1 MRVVP
6 KKLTGGTVKNAS
18 PIAVNGEYA
27 VHYYA
32 EIDANGKKLC
42 EFDPL
47 NFRYIDHTGKERSAS
62 AWVCPDNYYRCSLHF
77 AGSGVSFEEEF

>member
-1 MRVVP
+1 
-6 KKLTGGTVKNAS
+6 
-18 PIAVNGEYA
+18 VNGEYA

-47 NFRYIDHTGKERSAS
+47 NFRYIDHTGKDRAAEIRKCLGMS
-62 AWVCPDNYYRCSLHF
+62 
-77 AGSGVSFEEEF
+77 